1 MTRHG
6 SVADAGLGAMGEPL
20 AALLADTD
28 AVTGRLRWTASWK
41 TAFALALAVVVL
53 ARGVTIVDEL
63 RGPEPTA
70 TAFEEDA
77 YYTFAVARNLAAGN
91 GITAAHGEPTSGVQP
106 LWTVLLVPAFAL
118 FGDGRAVLTSIFL
131 LSAVLWFAA
140 AWLFADLMTRYTASC
155 KANLGGLAGPLCLI
169 VFLCDPRLDRLF
181 SNGLETGCYAVGL
194 LWLWRWLDGGRALDA
209 QQGWRRCI
217 AFGLFLG
224 ILLLARNDAVLIVP
238 FALVAVIL
246 AYRDR
251 RALQRIVLVTAV
263 AAAIFS
269 PWLIYNYRLTG
280 SIMPQSGLAT
290 IGYAIALDWGQV
302 GAATRAVL
310 ELMAPPL
317 VRSNLTIPSWCL
329 AVSTVIL
336 CSGFVRLYRRDAHAR
351 RMAHS
356 SAWFAG
362 GTVTLVVYYLL
373 FSRATW
379 MYPRYFMPVRLLAFG
394 AWTWLV
400 LDTVARLRA
409 WRPSIVAAMLLTAV
423 ATSVVR
429 AAHNWG
435 STPYTGDDLR
445 LVISAGLCDGPARV
459 GMFDS
464 GRIAYRCAPYV
475 INLDGKASLA
485 ALNAIADHRLLAH
498 LAAFRIDR
506 LYLRDSHVIW
516 FDQTYPG
523 WRQEFALVSAP
534 QGRAIFAR
542 VDPERDEVGRSAG
555 ARQPVGQ

>member
-1 MTRHG
+1 MMAP
-6 SVADAGLGAMGEPL
+6 S
-20 AALLADTD
+20 
-28 AVTGRLRWTASWK
+28 GRWLRWTASWK
-41 TAFALALAVVVL
+41 AAFALALAVVVL
-53 ARGVTIVDEL
+53 ARGVTIVDAL

-106 LWTVLLVPAFAL
+106 LWTVLLVPAFAF
-118 FGDGRAVLTSIFL
+118 FGDGRAVFTSIFL

-140 AWLFADLMTRYTASC
+140 ARLFADLMTRHTASC
-155 KANLGGLAGPLCLI
+155 EANLGGLAGPLCLI

-209 QQGWRRCI
+209 RQGWRRCI

-238 FALVAVIL
+238 FALLAVIL
-246 AYRDR
+246 AYPDR
-251 RALQRIVLVTAV
+251 RTLQRIVLVTAV

-269 PWLIYNYRLTG
+269 PWLMYNYRLTG

-290 IGYAIALDWGQV
+290 IGDAIALDWLKV

-310 ELMAPPL
+310 ELTAPPL
-317 VRSNLTIPSWCL
+317 VPGNPKIPSWCL
-329 AVSTVIL
+329 AACTVIL
-336 CSGFVRLYRRDAHAR
+336 CAGFVRLYRRDAHAQ
-351 RMAHS
+351 RMARS

-362 GTVTLVVYYLL
+362 GAVALVVYYLL

-379 MYPRYFMPVRLLAFG
+379 MYARYFMPVRLLALG

-400 LDTVARLRA
+400 LDTIARLRV
-409 WRPSIVAAMLLTAV
+409 WRASIVAAMLLTAV
-423 ATSVVR
+423 ATSLVR
-429 AAHNWG
+429 AAHNLG

-445 LVISAGLCDGPARV
+445 LLISAGLCDGPARV

-464 GRIAYRCAPYV
+464 GRNAYRCAPYV
-475 INLDGKASLA
+475 INLDGKASLT
-485 ALNAIADHRLLAH
+485 ALKAVADGRLLAH

-506 LYLRDSHVIW
+506 LYLRDVYVIW
-516 FDQTYPG
+516 LDRMYPD
-523 WRQEFALVSAP
+523 WQQEFTLVSAAH
-534 QGRAIFAR
+534 GRAIFAR
-542 VDPERDEVGRSAG
+542 VDPERDVGGRPAG
-555 ARQPVGQ
+555 AQQPVGQ